1 MVGFEGRLAIKQ
13 HEDTQ
18 LFVVGYE
25 KGNGFAPLFMDP
37 SGKLQT
43 SGIPLAYKLYSK
55 AKAAMD
61 HIDSAVAAMRSEPTG
76 GKNEGN

>member
-25 KGNGFAPLFMDP
+25 KGNDFLPLFMDGN
-37 SGKLQT
+37 GKLQT

-61 HIDSAVAAMRSEPTG
+61 HIGSAVAAMRTESNG
-76 GKNEGN
+76 GNHEA

>member
-25 KGNGFAPLFMDP
+25 KDDAFVPLFIDGN
-37 SGKLQT
+37 GKLQT

-55 AKAAMD
+55 AKAAMG
-61 HIDSAVAAMRSEPTG
+61 HIGSEVAAMRSEPNSKGT
-76 GKNEGN
+76 E